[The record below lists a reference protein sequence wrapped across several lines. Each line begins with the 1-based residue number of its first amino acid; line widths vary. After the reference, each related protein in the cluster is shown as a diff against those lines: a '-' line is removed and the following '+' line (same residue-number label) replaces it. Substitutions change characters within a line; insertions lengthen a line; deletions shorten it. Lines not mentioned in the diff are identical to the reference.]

1 MDTKSD
7 RAKKRSTSRQTE
19 QATGWVKKPISDEIN
34 RIAKHHGLT
43 RSRTI
48 ATLLEEAV
56 HQKLH
61 IQHAVMLRPT
71 ITQAIAEERRL
82 DRGRFA
88 GLLAWIAT
96 EAGQTRYLVTNILA
110 RIGRHEELTPATL
123 NRLVDLSRRKARANI
138 VGRDPDMEELVLAV
152 ERWLTKGEEEPEV
165 PRRG

>member
-19 QATGWVKKPISDEIN
+19 PATTWLKKPISAEIN

-61 IQHAVMLRPT
+61 IQHAVLLKPT
-71 ITQAIAEERRL
+71 ITQAIAEERRR

-88 GLLAWIAT
+88 GLLAWIAVQT
-96 EAGQTRYLVTNILA
+96 IQTRYLSTNILA
-110 RIGRHEELTPATL
+110 RLGRKEEITAETL
-123 NRLVDLSRRKARANI
+123 NSIVDKSKRKARANI
-138 VGRDPDMEELVLAV
+138 ISRDPEMEELITAV
-152 ERWLTKGEEEPEV
+152 ERWLAKGEKEPEV
-165 PRRG
+165 PRKR